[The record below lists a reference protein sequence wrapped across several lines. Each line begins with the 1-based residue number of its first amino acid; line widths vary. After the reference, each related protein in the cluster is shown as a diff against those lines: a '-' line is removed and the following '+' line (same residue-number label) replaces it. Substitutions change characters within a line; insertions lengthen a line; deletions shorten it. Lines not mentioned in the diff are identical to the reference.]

1 MGMEGILDAPGRWFY
16 WLEKEEELKL
26 TAKIPENKP
35 SQKENVIWAMKKNLV
50 VEGILGIILPSYI
63 GIIINHYKDPY

>member
-1 MGMEGILDAPGRWFY
+1 MLLGA
-16 WLEKEEELKL
+16 EEELKL